1 MSEVVSADTADVFLK
16 YSKDGPFREPVL
28 RCDACQA
35 LLLKDE
41 LRTGG
46 MCKHCGN
53 TRVRNVRVMSE
64 GDMALAKVWA
74 ETGKIDPDWVKLFE
88 EAAS

>member
-1 MSEVVSADTADVFLK
+1 MSPEEK
-16 YSKDGPFREPVL
+16 YSKDGPFNDPLL

-35 LLLKDE
+35 LLLRSD
-41 LRTGG
+41 LHQHG

-64 GDMALAKVWA
+64 GDMALAKAWA
-74 ETGKIDPDWVKLFE
+74 EAGKIDEDFLKLFE
-88 EAAS
+88 AES